1 MTQRPPVPPFTRET
15 AIQKVRAAEDAWNTR
30 DPASVPNAYTPD
42 SRWRN
47 RDEFF
52 SGREA
57 IAAFLARKWA
67 RELDYRLIK
76 ELWAFTE
83 NRIAVRF
90 VYESHAPKG
99 NGGAVTATRIGC
111 STPMATQPSAMPVS
125 TTRGSPSRD
134 AYSAGRRAVG
144 RTTIRV

>member
-1 MTQRPPVPPFTRET
+1 MAQRPPVPPFTRET
-15 AIQKVRAAEDAWNTR
+15 ALQKVRAAEDAWNTR
-30 DPASVPNAYTPD
+30 DPTRVPNAYTPD

-76 ELWAFTE
+76 ELWAFTD
-83 NRIAVRF
+83 NRIAVR
-90 VYESHAPKG
+90 SSTNRTTPTG
-99 NGGAVTATRIGC
+99 SDGAVTAMRIGC
-111 STPMATQPSAMPVS
+111 STPTAPWPSATPAS
-125 TTRGSPSRD
+125 TTCGSPSPN
-134 AYSAGRRAVG
+134 ACFVGRRAVG
-144 RTTIRV
+144 RTTIRA